1 MNNTINKP
9 ITMLAED
16 FTNELVALINRSH
29 LPFFIME
36 SLMKDCINEVNA
48 ASKKQLEIDKQNYN
62 EAMLKLQKE
71 KQQQEE
77 VYE

>member
-16 FTNELVALINRSH
+16 FTSELVDLINRSH

-36 SLMKDCINEVNA
+36 SIMRDCINEVNA

-62 EAMLKLQKE
+62 EAMLKLQ
-71 KQQQEE
+71 QEQE
-77 VYE
+77 ISE